1 MSLSL
6 SLAIAAALG
15 TAVGVFAEPSWAP
28 AARWLLA
35 LSGLTAFVC
44 ASRRRMDWALRCG
57 LTGLAAAAALLAGA
71 AHDAALHPPLRTLLE
86 QRLGGFAIE
95 GADSPRHDT
104 PIVVEGRLLADA
116 AITESGALL
125 RLQIERVWIGP
136 CPEPAPGGAS
146 LTVGGALAAA
156 AVGEWRAGRRI
167 KAPALLRR
175 PARYMNT
182 GVPDQERLLAR
193 RGLSLVGSIKSA
205 ALVEVVK
212 RGHWFDESAASVRA
226 AVRQAMARHVAVRD
240 PQSSAVATA
249 ILIGD
254 RGALDADVE
263 RRLQEA
269 GTYHVIAIS
278 GGNIAILAGLILAV
292 LWWLG
297 IRDGWAAGAAVA
309 LLVWYAFVAGGGPSV
324 TRATLMAA
332 IYLSL
337 RMIDQRTAPSHA
349 MALTAATVLLVTPLS
364 IADVGFWLTFG
375 ATAAIIVG
383 TASVG
388 VGTASAGGGN
398 PSGLHVAISATGG
411 GNPSGLPVAVRAS
424 GGGNPFVSAE
434 ARSAKVEGLPVDRLL
449 RMVSLL
455 LMASACAEAALMPIG
470 AFVFQRVTLAGLAVN
485 LVAVPCMA
493 IVQVASM
500 ATAALDAAGLNGLA
514 HLAGLATHL
523 AVRGLIDS
531 AALVDFAP
539 WLTWRVPSPSLGV
552 MAAYYLCLVVAVILQ
567 DGREGRRALWSACFL
582 FAWIAISPPTLART
596 FGDGRLHLTVMDVGQ
611 GDALLVT
618 LPNGRT
624 LMVDAG
630 GVSLRGD
637 FDIGDR
643 VLGPALRARG
653 IVRLDY
659 LAITH
664 SDPDHIGGA
673 ASLVKDFTP
682 REVWAGAFVANHEPT
697 LAVQAMSE
705 RNRAAWRWLQKGD
718 RLDLGGVELR
728 VHHPPLPDWE
738 RQEVRNDDSLVIE
751 LRYGQVSMLLTGDI
765 GREVEQALLPTLDL
779 LPVVVLKSPHHGSGT
794 SSSQAFI
801 DAVKP
806 DVVVISNGRGNP
818 YGHPVPYVLERY
830 RSAAAR
836 VFRTDHEGEIDVV
849 TDGSSVETTTFTGQR
864 AAAGRSPSD
873 GARAEVGGSRG
884 DRSLFRQG
892 ESRAP
897 RRAGY

>member
-6 SLAIAAALG
+6 SLAIAAAVG
-15 TAVGVFAEPSWAP
+15 TAAGVFADPGAISW
-28 AARWLLA
+28 ARWLLA
-35 LSGLTAFVC
+35 TSALAAFLC
-44 ASRRRMDWALRCG
+44 ASRRLTRWAVRWGVVG
-57 LTGLAAAAALLAGA
+57 LGAACVLLASGA
-71 AHDAALHPPLRTLLE
+71 HSAALHPPLRTLLE

-95 GADSPRHDT
+95 GIEAPRHDA
-104 PIVVEGRLLADA
+104 PILLEGTLLADA
-116 AITESGALL
+116 ALTESGALL
-125 RLQIERVWIGP
+125 RLQVARVWLGP
-136 CPEPAPGGAS
+136 CPEPAPGGVS
-146 LTVGGALAAA
+146 LTVAGVLAAD

-167 KAPALLRR
+167 RLPALLRR
-175 PARYMNT
+175 PARYLNA
-182 GVPDQERLLAR
+182 GVPDQERLLVR
-193 RGLSLVGSIKSA
+193 RGMSLVGSVKSA
-205 ALVEVVK
+205 SLVEVVS
-212 RGHWFDESAASVRA
+212 RGHWFDETAASVRA
-226 AVRQAMARHVAVRD
+226 AVRSAMARHVAVRD

-254 RGALDADVE
+254 RGSLDADVE

-278 GGNIAILAGLILAV
+278 GGNIAILAGLILMV

-309 LLVWYAFVAGGGPSV
+309 ILGWYAFVAGGGPSV
-324 TRATLMAA
+324 TRATVMAA

-349 MALTAATVLLVTPLS
+349 MALTAAAVLVVTPLA

-375 ATAAIIVG
+375 ATAAIVVG
-383 TASVG
+383 TA
-388 VGTASAGGGN
+388 
-398 PSGLHVAISATGG
+398 
-411 GNPSGLPVAVRAS
+411 RF
-424 GGGNPFVSAE
+424 GGGNPFSSAE
-434 ARSAKVEGLPVDRLL
+434 APGAKVEGVPGGWL
-449 RMVSLL
+449 RAPLVLL
-455 LMASACAEAALMPIG
+455 LASACAEAALMPIG
-470 AFVFQRVTLAGLAVN
+470 ALVFQRVTLAGLAAN

-500 ATAALDAAGLNGLA
+500 ATAALDAAGIDA
-514 HLAGLATHL
+514 PASFAGLATHL

-539 WLTWRVPSPSLGV
+539 WLTWRVPSPSVGV
-552 MAAYYLCLVVAVILQ
+552 MAAYYACLVAAVVY
-567 DGREGRRALWSACFL
+567 RHEAAGRRASWCAVML
-582 FAWIAISPPTLART
+582 FAWIAIAPQTLARG

-611 GDALLVT
+611 GDAMLVT

-643 VLGPALRARG
+643 VLGPALRGRG
-653 IVRLDY
+653 VMRLDY
-659 LAITH
+659 LALTH

-682 REVWAGAFVANHEPT
+682 REVWAGTFVANHEPT
-697 LAVQAMSE
+697 IKVHAMSD
-705 RNRAAWRWLQKGD
+705 RHRATWRWLQKGD
-718 RLDLGGVELR
+718 RLELGGVELR

-738 RQEVRNDDSLVIE
+738 RQKVRNDDSLVIE
-751 LRYGQVSMLLTGDI
+751 LRYGGVSMLLTGDI
-765 GREVEQALLPTLDL
+765 GREVEQALIPTLDL

-801 DAVKP
+801 EAVKP
-806 DVVVISNGRGNP
+806 AVVVISNGRGNP

-830 RSAAAR
+830 RSVGAQI
-836 VFRTDHEGEIDVV
+836 VRTDQQGQIEVS
-849 TDGSSVETTTFTGQR
+849 TDGQELAVRTFTQG
-864 AAAGRSPSD
+864 
-873 GARAEVGGSRG
+873 V
-884 DRSLFRQG
+884 RQ
-892 ESRAP
+892 P
-897 RRAGY
+897 

>member
-6 SLAIAAALG
+6 SLAIAAAAG
-15 TAVGVFAEPSWAP
+15 TAVGVFAGPSLLVW
-28 AARWLLA
+28 ARWLLA
-35 LSGLTAFVC
+35 ASALAAFLCGSRRHLRLARRCGLAGLTAACV
-44 ASRRRMDWALRCG
+44 
-57 LTGLAAAAALLAGA
+57 LLASA
-71 AHDAALHPPLRTLLE
+71 AHEAALHPPLRTLLE

-95 GADSPRHDT
+95 GTDAPRNDT
-104 PIVVEGRLLADA
+104 PIVVEGKLAADA
-116 AITESGALL
+116 ALTESGALL
-125 RLQIERVWIGP
+125 RLQVERVWLGP
-136 CPEPAPGGAS
+136 CPEPAPGGVS
-146 LTVGGALAAA
+146 LTVAGALAAD

-167 KAPALLRR
+167 RAPALLRR
-175 PARYMNT
+175 PARHLHA

-205 ALVEVVK
+205 ALVEVTG

-226 AVRQAMARHVAVRD
+226 SVRRAMARHVAVRD
-240 PQSSAVATA
+240 PQSEAVATA

-254 RGALDADVE
+254 RGSLDADVE

-297 IRDGWAAGAAVA
+297 IRDGWAAAAAVA
-309 LLVWYAFVAGGGPSV
+309 LLAWYAFVAGGGPSV
-324 TRATLMAA
+324 TRATVMAA

-349 MALTAATVLLVTPLS
+349 MALTAAVVLVVTPLA

-375 ATAAIIVG
+375 ATAAIVIG
-383 TASVG
+383 ASR
-388 VGTASAGGGN
+388 
-398 PSGLHVAISATGG
+398 
-411 GNPSGLPVAVRAS
+411 LPARHFAWARA
-424 GGGNPFVSAE
+424 PLV
-434 ARSAKVEGLPVDRLL
+434 
-449 RMVSLL
+449 LL
-455 LMASACAEAALMPIG
+455 LASACAEAALMPIG
-470 AFVFQRVTLAGLAVN
+470 ALMFQRVTLAGLAAN

-500 ATAALDAAGLNGLA
+500 ITAALDAAGIDGPA
-514 HLAGLATHL
+514 HIAGLGTHL

-531 AALVDFAP
+531 SVLVDFAP
-539 WLTWRVPSPSLGV
+539 WLTWRVPSPPIGV
-552 MAAYYLCLVVAVILQ
+552 IAAYYGCLIVAVFYHE
-567 DGREGRRALWSACFL
+567 GHEGRRASWCALIL
-582 FAWIAISPPTLART
+582 FTWIAIAPATLAREY
-596 FGDGRLHLTVMDVGQ
+596 GDGRLHLTMMDVGQ
-611 GDALLVT
+611 GDAMLVT

-653 IVRLDY
+653 VVRLDY

-673 ASLVKDFTP
+673 ASLAKDFAP

-697 LAVQAMSE
+697 LKLQAASG
-705 RNRAAWRWLQKGD
+705 RNRSAWRWLQKGD

-738 RQEVRNDDSLVIE
+738 RQKVRNDDSLVIE

-765 GREVEQALLPTLDL
+765 GREVEQALIPTLDL
-779 LPVVVLKSPHHGSGT
+779 LPIVVLKSPHHGSGT

-830 RSAAAR
+830 RAAGARILRTDQQGQIEVSTDGQVLECSSWRSPNAPRAAR
-836 VFRTDHEGEIDVV
+836 ASG
-849 TDGSSVETTTFTGQR
+849 R
-864 AAAGRSPSD
+864 AS
-873 GARAEVGGSRG
+873 ARPCS
-884 DRSLFRQG
+884 
-892 ESRAP
+892 
-897 RRAGY
+897 

>member
-15 TAVGVFAEPSWAP
+15 TAAGVFADP
-28 AARWLLA
+28 AVIWWARWLLA
-35 LSGLTAFVC
+35 TSALAAFLC
-44 ASRRRMDWALRCG
+44 ASQRRVRWAMRCG
-57 LTGLAAAAALLAGA
+57 LAGLGAACVLLASGA
-71 AHDAALHPPLRTLLE
+71 HSAALHPPLRTLLE

-95 GADSPRHDT
+95 GIEAPRHET
-104 PIVVEGRLLADA
+104 PILVEGRLLADA
-116 AITESGALL
+116 AVTESGALL
-125 RLQIERVWIGP
+125 RMDVERVWLGP
-136 CPEPAPGGAS
+136 CPEPAPGGVS
-146 LTVGGALAAA
+146 FTVAGVLAAN

-167 KAPALLRR
+167 RLPALLRR
-175 PARYMNT
+175 PARYLNA

-193 RGLSLVGSIKSA
+193 RGMSLVGSVKSA
-205 ALVEVVK
+205 SLVEVLS
-212 RGHWFDESAASVRA
+212 RGHWFDETAASVRA
-226 AVRQAMARHVAVRD
+226 AVRAAMARHVAVRD

-254 RGALDADVE
+254 RGSLDVDVE

-278 GGNIAILAGLILAV
+278 GGNIAILAGLILMV

-309 LLVWYAFVAGGGPSV
+309 LLAWYAFVAGGGPSV
-324 TRATLMAA
+324 TRATVMAG

-337 RMIDQRTAPSHA
+337 RMIDQRTAPAHA
-349 MALTAATVLLVTPLS
+349 MALTAALVLVVTPLA
-364 IADVGFWLTFG
+364 IVDVGFWLTFG
-375 ATAAIIVG
+375 ATAAIVVG
-383 TASVG
+383 ASRVP
-388 VGTASAGGGN
+388 A
-398 PSGLHVAISATGG
+398 LHLGWA
-411 GNPSGLPVAVRAS
+411 RA
-424 GGGNPFVSAE
+424 P
-434 ARSAKVEGLPVDRLL
+434 
-449 RMVSLL
+449 LL
-455 LMASACAEAALMPIG
+455 LLLASACAEAALMPIG
-470 AFVFQRVTLAGLAVN
+470 AMIFQRVTLAGLAAN

-493 IVQVASM
+493 LVQVASM
-500 ATAALDAAGLNGLA
+500 ATAALDAAGLEA
-514 HLAGLATHL
+514 PASLAGLATHL

-539 WLTWRVPSPSLGV
+539 WLTWRVPPPSVGV
-552 MAAYYLCLVVAVILQ
+552 MAAYYACLVAAVVYRG
-567 DGREGRRALWSACFL
+567 DGAGTRASWCAMVL
-582 FAWIAISPPTLART
+582 FAWMAIAPQTLARG

-618 LPNGRT
+618 MPNGRT

-643 VLGPALRARG
+643 VIGPALRDRG
-653 IVRLDY
+653 VMRLDY

-697 LAVQAMSE
+697 LELQAVSS
-705 RNRAAWRWLQKGD
+705 RNRSAWRWLQKGD

-738 RQEVRNDDSLVIE
+738 RQKVRNDDSLVIE

-765 GREVEQALLPTLDL
+765 GREVEQALIPTLDL

-801 DAVKP
+801 EAVKP
-806 DVVVISNGRGNP
+806 AVVVISNGRGNP

-830 RSAAAR
+830 RSAGAQ
-836 VFRTDHEGEIDVV
+836 VFRTDQEGQIEVV
-849 TDGSSVETTTFTGQR
+849 TDGSSVEMMTFNARR
-864 AAAGRSPSD
+864 AVAGRSPSD
-873 GARAEVGGSRG
+873 GARAEAGGSRG
-884 DRSLFRQG
+884 DRSLFRQR
-892 ESRAP
+892 ESTAP